1 MAMVRLNPARETA
14 AMRNL
19 MDRLF
24 EDTLDYSGGT
34 RTARLPIDGYTTDNE
49 IVVTASIPGAN
60 PDDVEITV
68 EGDSLTIRGHI
79 EPRLENVNYIFA
91 ERFHGEFSRTL
102 QLNVPV
108 DVESIEAHF
117 ENGVLTLTLPKA
129 EEVRPRVIKVNAK

>member
-1 MAMVRLNPARETA
+1 
-14 AMRNL
+14 
-19 MDRLF
+19 
-24 EDTLDYSGGT
+24 
-34 RTARLPIDGYTTDNE
+34 
-49 IVVTASIPGAN
+49 VTASIPGAN

-68 EGDSLTIRGHI
+68 EGDSVTIRGHI

-108 DVESIEAHF
+108 DVENIEAHF

-129 EEVRPRVIKVNAK
+129 EEVRPRVIKVNAR

>member
-1 MAMVRLNPARETA
+1 MAMVKLNPTREMA
-14 AMRNL
+14 SMRNL

-34 RTARLPIDGYTTDNE
+34 RTARLPIDAYTTDNE
-49 IVVTASIPGAN
+49 IFVTASIPGAN

-108 DVESIEAHF
+108 DVENIEAHF

-129 EEVRPRVIKVNAK
+129 EEVRPRVIKVNAR